1 MNTQQQQQQQQQL
14 QQETRI
20 METPNITAAREL
32 TAKRVVI
39 IQ

>member
-1 MNTQQQQQQQQQL
+1 
-14 QQETRI
+14 

-39 IQ
+39 IQWNVMDFYKGM